1 MTQSQD
7 DTRRGYAALWAL
19 SLIVMAASAT
29 AFAESYN
36 GLRKWAEQHRV
47 TGMWADIWP
56 LQVDAFI
63 AAGELTLLL
72 SALYLWPMRVRVL
85 AWTVSLVGLSVS
97 IICNAGHVGTLASI
111 SDHLTAALPPVAAIA
126 GLVIALSV
134 MKQISHMTSPRH
146 TAPMTEPV
154 AATAAAW
161 ESVNGVDLT
170 LDPAAHKLDPDP
182 TPPPSAT
189 PVAAPAAA
197 STPAAAPAA
206 TPAAATAAVALAEA
220 PVPAP
225 VPVPTPDPVVEPEPE
240 PVLATWQSEGTSYG
254 SQESVQVE
262 EPQRT
267 EVGRSVDSVKE
278 EKSAERADPPPTDVL
293 LRRYDE
299 LLGGT

>member
-1 MTQSQD
+1 MTQPQD
-7 DTRRGYAALWAL
+7 DPRRGYAALWAL

-72 SALYLWPMRVRVL
+72 SALYLWPMRVRIL
-85 AWTVSLVGLSVS
+85 AWTVSLVGLGVS

-134 MKQISHMTSPRH
+134 MKQISHMTSPPDEV
-146 TAPMTEPV
+146 PMTEPV

-170 LDPAAHKLDPDP
+170 LDALDTLEPARK
-182 TPPPSAT
+182 
-189 PVAAPAAA
+189 VA
-197 STPAAAPAA
+197 SSQSGGT
-206 TPAAATAAVALAEA
+206 TYG
-220 PVPAP
+220 
-225 VPVPTPDPVVEPEPE
+225 PE
-240 PVLATWQSEGTSYG
+240 
-254 SQESVQVE
+254 ESVQEE
-262 EPQRT
+262 EPQPA
-267 EVGRSVDSVKE
+267 EVRSGAESVNE
-278 EKSAERADPPPTDVL
+278 EKRADRVERADPPPTDVL

>member
-1 MTQSQD
+1 MTNRAQPSD
-7 DTRRGYAALWAL
+7 DYRRGYAALWAL

-36 GLRKWAEQHRV
+36 GLCKWAEQHRV

-72 SALYLWPMRVRVL
+72 SALYLWPMRVRIL
-85 AWTVSLVGLSVS
+85 AWTVSLVGLAVS

-134 MKQISHMTSPRH
+134 MKQISHMTAPPEPE
-146 TAPMTEPV
+146 APMTEPV

-161 ESVNGVDLT
+161 ESVNGVELT
-170 LDPAAHKLDPDP
+170 VD
-182 TPPPSAT
+182 
-189 PVAAPAAA
+189 
-197 STPAAAPAA
+197 
-206 TPAAATAAVALAEA
+206 
-220 PVPAP
+220 PVPAA
-225 VPVPTPDPVVEPEPE
+225 EPARVAE
-240 PVLATWQSEGTSYG
+240 PVRSKDAAVSQNGGTTYG
-254 SQESVQVE
+254 SAESVQEE
-262 EPQRT
+262 EPQRV
-267 EVGRSVDSVKE
+267 EVGSDGESVNGGKG
-278 EKSAERADPPPTDVL
+278 AERVDPPPTDVL
-293 LRRYDE
+293 LRRYEE

>member
-1 MTQSQD
+1 MTNRAQPQD
-7 DTRRGYAALWAL
+7 DYRRGYAALWAL

-72 SALYLWPMRVRVL
+72 SALYLWPMRVRIL
-85 AWTVSLVGLSVS
+85 AWTVSLVGLGVS

-134 MKQISHMTSPRH
+134 MKQISHMTSHPDPRQ
-146 TAPMTEPV
+146 PMTEPV
-154 AATAAAW
+154 AATVAAW

-170 LDPAAHKLDPDP
+170 FTPTAPANTAPARQAA
-182 TPPPSAT
+182 PSAE
-189 PVAAPAAA
+189 VADAGETVSEAKD
-197 STPAAAPAA
+197 
-206 TPAAATAAVALAEA
+206 AAVS
-220 PVPAP
+220 
-225 VPVPTPDPVVEPEPE
+225 
-240 PVLATWQSEGTSYG
+240 QSAGTDYG
-254 SQESVQVE
+254 SAESVRE
-262 EPQRT
+262 ERPQQRQI
-267 EVGRSVDSVKE
+267 EDAESVNE
-278 EKSAERADPPPTDVL
+278 EKGGEKIGEDAEPPPTDVL
-293 LRRYDE
+293 LRRYEE